1 MEDLSLH
8 ILDIVENSLR
18 AGAKTVA
25 IRLVENKHDD
35 ILRLEIEDNGSG
47 MDDNVLKQ
55 ASNPFYS
62 TKEGKKIGLGLALLS
77 QAAEETGGSMA
88 IQTNNDNGTR
98 IIASFHSSN
107 IDMKPIGDI
116 AATIQVL
123 TTAYPDVN
131 FSFKRITIE

>member
-18 AGAKTVA
+18 AGSKTVV

-88 IQTNNDNGTR
+88 IQTNNDKGTR
-98 IIASFHSSN
+98 IIACFHSLN

-123 TTAYPDVN
+123 TTAYPEVK

>member
-18 AGAKTVA
+18 AGARTVA

-35 ILRLEIEDNGSG
+35 ILRLEIEDDGSG

-77 QAAEETGGSMA
+77 QAAEETGGSIA
-88 IQTNNDNGTR
+88 IQTNNANGTR
-98 IIASFHSSN
+98 IIACFHSSN

-123 TTAYPDVN
+123 TTAYPEVN
-131 FSFKRITIE
+131 FSFKRIINE